1 MQTRHACRSDVRPTW
16 SYKAPCSRTQCQRA
30 FVPVKR
36 SPTCRAANTTI
47 EQRTQLPLPAAIKLS
62 AAVLSGVLILS
73 SVSPMA
79 SATDF
84 MATWQGRAA
93 DLVAMSGATVT
104 AVEHPVTTNGMSTTR
119 KRFSITAETVLS
131 CANCKLQVDKV
142 VCPAVVFRHADGQR
156 QKLDAAEENFKNSDT
171 LKMLLERSE
180 ANRAKNKKAI
190 QNK

>member
-1 MQTRHACRSDVRPTW
+1 
-16 SYKAPCSRTQCQRA
+16 
-30 FVPVKR
+30 
-36 SPTCRAANTTI
+36 
-47 EQRTQLPLPAAIKLS
+47 
-62 AAVLSGVLILS
+62 
-73 SVSPMA
+73 MA

-190 QNK
+190 QNKYCYRQAELGIGDCGGLRYIPGMTKSGKQKTPKWLSDALGVEQPPATEGQGKTLADLLGNDASE